1 MGKAHQSSMA
11 ITPDVAPIRRGLRL
25 SRIAALMLIVKT
37 IMCGSAITGAACAIL
52 LFQSSMAYA
61 GSAHYCF
68 SAATEQARKL
78 LVFHCGSDYRIE
90 IDKSVKKLAPIPNP
104 SNKKQLFDVLEV
116 WGYIY
121 KGQYRMRFIYARLPG
136 ECILIGQ
143 EIMEYEDL

>member
-1 MGKAHQSSMA
+1 M
-11 ITPDVAPIRRGLRL
+11 
-25 SRIAALMLIVKT
+25 SRIAALMLIAKT
-37 IMCGSAITGAACAIL
+37 IMRGSAITSAACAIL
-52 LFQSSMAYA
+52 LFQSSMGYA
-61 GSAHYCF
+61 GSSHHCS

-78 LVFHCGSDYRIE
+78 LAFHFGTDHRIE
-90 IDKSVKKLAPIPNP
+90 IDKLVKKLAPIPNP

-143 EIMEYEDL
+143 EIMEYVDL